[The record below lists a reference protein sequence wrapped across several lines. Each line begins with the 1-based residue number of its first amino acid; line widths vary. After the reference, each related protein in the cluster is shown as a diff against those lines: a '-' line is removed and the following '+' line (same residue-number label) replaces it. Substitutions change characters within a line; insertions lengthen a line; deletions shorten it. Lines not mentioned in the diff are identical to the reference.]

1 MKKRKTKKAPT
12 KSKNL
17 QSNKM
22 DFSSELDSWLKGGRD
37 QTILGLDQIF
47 GDRTFAIIFMFLMAT
62 SALPIPTAGV
72 TDVFAVITIIFAL
85 QMTLGRNSLWLPKRW
100 RNMKI
105 NKTMRTKLLPGLVKV
120 ARRIEKHSETR
131 MLWVF
136 KGRVSDAIL
145 GLSVATLA
153 FFTITAPPFSG
164 LDTIPALGVVLIS
177 AGIILKD
184 GLITLIGGVVGGIGI
199 GVQVLL
205 GKLVVDLIKGLFN

>member
-1 MKKRKTKKAPT
+1 MSKRTKQRPKKKTKNDQDAV
-12 KSKNL
+12 
-17 QSNKM
+17 
-22 DFSSELDSWLKGGRD
+22 DFSVELDTWLKKGKG
-37 QTILGLDQIF
+37 QTILGLDQVF

-85 QMTLGRNSLWLPKRW
+85 QMAIGRDSLWLPKRW
-100 RNMKI
+100 SKMKI

-120 ARRIEKHSETR
+120 VRRIERYSR
-131 MLWVF
+131 VRLGWVF
-136 KGRVSDAIL
+136 KGKISDLIL
-145 GLSVATLA
+145 GLAIATLA

-184 GLITLIGGVVGGIGI
+184 GLITLIGGVIGGIGI
-199 GVQVLL
+199 GLQVLL
-205 GKLVVDLIKGLFN
+205 GKLIVDLIKGLFN